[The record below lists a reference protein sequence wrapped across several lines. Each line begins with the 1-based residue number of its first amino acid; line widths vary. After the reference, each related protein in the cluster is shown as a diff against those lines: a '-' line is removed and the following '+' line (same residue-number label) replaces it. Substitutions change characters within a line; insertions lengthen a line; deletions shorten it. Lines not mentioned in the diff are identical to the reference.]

1 MNIRK
6 SRASV
11 TIRVRQSGHS
21 RDDAST
27 RSEQVRHIARCPQ
40 STIAIFASWSWHI
53 THKPERSASVI
64 LGDDGGG
71 EVEGGG
77 GCCCDSSCVS
87 AFSAK
92 SCMWSSSGSASS
104 VSIIDLSASTLSLS
118 SCSSLSRLSLS
129 SCSLSS
135 LSMISLSSAAVLS
148 SSNQVLTRATS
159 SPFSRRSAGRRTRAS
174 YNICFSVWMGN
185 RERDDVDIARRAESG
200 GGGCGVDG

>member
-1 MNIRK
+1 MNIRR

-21 RDDAST
+21 RDEAST
-27 RSEQVRHIARCPQ
+27 RSEQARHIARCPQ

-53 THKPERSASVI
+53 THKPERSAGVV
-64 LGDDGGG
+64 LGSDGDG
-71 EVEGGG
+71 EQAGGG
-77 GCCCDSSCVS
+77 GCCWNSSCIS
-87 AFSAK
+87 TFSAD
-92 SCMWSSSGSASS
+92 SCIKASS
-104 VSIIDLSASTLSLS
+104 DSAISVSMADLSASTLSLS

-148 SSNQVLTRATS
+148 SSNQALTRATS

-174 YNICFSVWMGN
+174 YNICFSV
-185 RERDDVDIARRAESG
+185 
-200 GGGCGVDG
+200 